1 MPKSYNQKLKILYL
15 AKFLKERSDEENTVT
30 VAQMLEELSRYGIK
44 AERKSIYSDIEALN
58 SFGLD
63 IVCVKGKN
71 TGYFMSG
78 RDFELAELKL
88 LVDSVQSSKFLTLKK
103 SQQLIKKIEGLC
115 SENNAK
121 LLHRQVY
128 VLNRVKTMN
137 ESIYYNVDIIH
148 KCIDEN
154 KKISFNYYEYTVS
167 KEKRFKKNG
176 NDYIISPFAL
186 TWDDENYYLLGF
198 DSQAGIIKHYRVDKM
213 AKIKAIEEQ
222 RDGFEKFES
231 FDLASYSKST
241 FSMFGGEMCDVKLEF
256 ENSLCGV
263 VIDRF
268 GKEVIMVPNGDSHF
282 VINVKVS
289 VSPMFFGWLFSF
301 GNKVKILSPQSVK
314 NKMKETIEAVKE
326 NY

>member
-1 MPKSYNQKLKILYL
+1 LPKSYNQKLKILYL
-15 AKFLKERSDEENTVT
+15 AKFLREKSDEDNPVT

-63 IVCVKGKN
+63 IVCVKGKS

-88 LVDSVQSSKFLTLKK
+88 LVDSVQSSKFITLKK

-148 KCIDEN
+148 RCIDEN

-167 KEKRFKKNG
+167 KEKLFKKNG
-176 NDYIISPFAL
+176 KDYIISPFAL
-186 TWDDENYYLLGF
+186 TWDDENYYLLGY
-198 DSQAGIIKHYRVDKM
+198 DSEAGIIKHYRVDKM
-213 AKIKAIEEQ
+213 AKINSVDEQ

-241 FSMFGGEMCDVKLEF
+241 FSMFGGDMCDVKLRF

-268 GKEVIMVPNGDSHF
+268 GKEVIMVPDSDNHF

-301 GNKVKILSPQSVK
+301 GNKVEILSPQSVK
-314 NKMKETIEAVKE
+314 DKMKDTLKSVAK